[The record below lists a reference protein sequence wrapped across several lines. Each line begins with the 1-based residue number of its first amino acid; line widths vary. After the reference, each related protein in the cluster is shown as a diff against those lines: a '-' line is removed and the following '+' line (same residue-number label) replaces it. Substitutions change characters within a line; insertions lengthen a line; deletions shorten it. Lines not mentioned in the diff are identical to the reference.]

1 MQRVYV
7 LEQSFTNAAEAVWPD
22 VVSDVSAWLDD
33 LDGLRCQAAGE
44 ELLLYGI
51 SEPMLGAARA
61 VLRAHC
67 GDDLQ
72 FGPVRVRY
80 AGFPLREPVMD
91 LFVNVAAS
99 FGEAIRRELRRR
111 RARILFTTVG
121 ETSWLIR
128 AQASM
133 ARLLGFP
140 AALRSLAGDRAD
152 HWITFDHWWPLGSPA
167 TISHNSNISTRNG
180 HEIDQA

>member
-33 LDGLRCQAAGE
+33 LDGVRCQAAGE
-44 ELLLYGI
+44 ELLLYGV

-67 GDDLQ
+67 GNGLQ
-72 FGPVRVRY
+72 LGPVRVRY
-80 AGFPLREPVMD
+80 AGFPQREPVMD
-91 LFVNVAAS
+91 LFVNAAVS
-99 FGEAIRRELRRR
+99 FGEAIRRELRSRQ
-111 RARILFTTVG
+111 ARILFTTVG

-152 HWITFDHWWPLGSPA
+152 HWITFNHWWPLGPLAALSR
-167 TISHNSNISTRNG
+167 NSNISTRNH
-180 HEIDQA
+180 HEIDHA